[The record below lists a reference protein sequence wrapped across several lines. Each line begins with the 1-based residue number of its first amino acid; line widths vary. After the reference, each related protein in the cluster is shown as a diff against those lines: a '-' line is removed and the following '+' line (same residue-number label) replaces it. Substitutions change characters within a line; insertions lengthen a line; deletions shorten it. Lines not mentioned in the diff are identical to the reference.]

1 MTQYTDYNYYINEY
15 KGTMPYDY
23 FENIVI
29 RASAEVR
36 KYISDKD
43 ITEYKDDVQ
52 LATCSVADVLY
63 EIEQK
68 EQRKSKLISSKN
80 EDRVLASESVG
91 DYSRTFANTT
101 NIKDLDEEISNQK
114 AKIHDEIRTYLLHT
128 GLLYR
133 GG

>member
-15 KGTMPYDY
+15 KGTMPYDD

-36 KYISDKD
+36 KAISDKD
-43 ITEYKDDVQ
+43 ITEYRDDVQ

-68 EQRKSKLISSKN
+68 KQRKSKLISSKK

-101 NIKDLDEEISNQK
+101 NIKDLDEEISSQK
-114 AKIHDEIRTYLLHT
+114 DKIHDEIRTYLLHT

>member
-1 MTQYTDYNYYINEY
+1 
-15 KGTMPYDY
+15 MPYDD

-36 KYISDKD
+36 KAISDKD
-43 ITEYKDDVQ
+43 ITEYRDDVQ

-68 EQRKSKLISSKN
+68 KQRKSKLISSKK

-101 NIKDLDEEISNQK
+101 NIKDLDEEISSQK
-114 AKIHDEIRTYLLHT
+114 DKIHDEIRTYLLHT